1 MRMID
6 THAHLFEDDYLED
19 LEEVV
24 LRATEAGVEKVLLPN
39 IDENSIE
46 SVKSAVSK
54 FPHIFK
60 AMMGLHPTSVTDNWE
75 IQLSK
80 IKHELDSNNKYI
92 AIGEIGLDL
101 HWDKSTLH
109 IQQMAFE
116 EQLKWS
122 VDKNLP
128 VSIHSR
134 EAIDQVIESI
144 KNVDS
149 KNIFGVFHS
158 FGGNED
164 DLNNILSL
172 DNFYIGING
181 VVTFKNSGLDKVI
194 KNCPLDKVVIETDSP
209 WLTPVPNRGKRNESS
224 YLTEIIKA
232 LSLIYEITESE
243 VAERTTYNACKV
255 FKI

>member
-6 THAHLFEDDYLED
+6 THAHLFEDDYQED

-24 LRATEAGVEKVLLPN
+24 LRATEVGVERVLLPN

-109 IQQMAFE
+109 IQKMAFE

-144 KNVDS
+144 KNVDY

>member
-6 THAHLFEDDYLED
+6 THAHLFVDDYQED

-24 LRATEAGVEKVLLPN
+24 LRAIEAGVKSVLLPN
-39 IDENSIE
+39 INENTIE
-46 SVKSAVSK
+46 SIKSSVDK
-54 FPHIFK
+54 FPNIFK
-60 AMMGLHPTSVTDNWE
+60 PMMGLHPTSVTDNWE
-75 IQLSK
+75 EQLSR
-80 IKHELDSNNKYI
+80 IKQELESNNKYI

-101 HWDKSTLH
+101 HWDKSTLP
-109 IQQMAFE
+109 IQQKAFE
-116 EQLKWS
+116 QQLKWS
-122 VDKNLP
+122 VDKYLP

-158 FGGNED
+158 FGGNEN

-194 KNCPLDKVVIETDSP
+194 KNCPLDRVVIETDSP

-232 LSLIYEITESE
+232 LSLIYEITENE
-243 VAERTTYNACKV
+243 VAEITTYNACKA